1 MAWESG
7 IAGRC
12 EVSEDGYEEQILIP
26 KEERDLA
33 AKEGISTENKQKVT
47 VQIMNLNTGESYTG
61 RLTITGNQ
69 QTRLPQLIVVQLAI
83 RQFTQKHRGFFFGMG
98 TRHSGQ
104 VYLPTEIQEM
114 LKESGKI
121 RIQILG
127 G

>member
-1 MAWESG
+1 MGEG

-33 AKEGISTENKQKVT
+33 AKEGISTENGQKVT
-47 VQIMNLNTGESYTG
+47 VQILNLNSGESYLG
-61 RLTITGNQ
+61 RLAITGNQ
-69 QTRLPQLIVVQLAI
+69 QI
-83 RQFTQKHRGFFFGMG
+83 
-98 TRHSGQ
+98 
-104 VYLPTEIQEM
+104 YLPAEIQEM